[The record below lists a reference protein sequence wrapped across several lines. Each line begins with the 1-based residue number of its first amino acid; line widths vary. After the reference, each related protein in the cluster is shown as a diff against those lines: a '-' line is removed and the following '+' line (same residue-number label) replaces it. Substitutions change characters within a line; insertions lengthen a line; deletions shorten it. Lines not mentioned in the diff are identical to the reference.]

1 MAPHIGFITID
12 AEALMTLLQFF
23 HRRQTTETRLT
34 GGSRWRCRLLGG
46 TNPSRGWACS
56 TWAWRGSPT
65 PLLGRLHREE
75 GPRKV
80 HRSLQVGRM
89 VHLHIHLDVLRKTA
103 DEEFCLLS
111 RLSALTSLTP
121 PTTSAPAGMPTSTAP
136 TPASSASAAT
146 PPTAAEDG
154 GRVEF
159 ATPLEDDEERLDAY
173 HDDDEPLDI
182 A

>member
-1 MAPHIGFITID
+1 
-12 AEALMTLLQFF
+12 
-23 HRRQTTETRLT
+23 
-34 GGSRWRCRLLGG
+34 
-46 TNPSRGWACS
+46 
-56 TWAWRGSPT
+56 
-65 PLLGRLHREE
+65 
-75 GPRKV
+75 
-80 HRSLQVGRM
+80 M
-89 VHLHIHLDVLRKTA
+89 VHLDVHFDVLRKTA
-103 DEEFCLLS
+103 DEEFRLLS

-159 ATPLEDDEERLDAY
+159 ATPLEDDEDRLDAY